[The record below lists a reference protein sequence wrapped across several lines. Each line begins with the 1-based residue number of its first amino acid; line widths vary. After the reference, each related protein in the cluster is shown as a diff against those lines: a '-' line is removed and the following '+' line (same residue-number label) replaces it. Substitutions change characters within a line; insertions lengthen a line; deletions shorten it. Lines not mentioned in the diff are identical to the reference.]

1 MLSTAFLRCNMGV
14 TAALAHSSK
23 YLCTLSRRNIFM
35 AMKGQELYW
44 ASIFV
49 IIRLHASP
57 NLLSC
62 RRRWVSKQLFESRK
76 CFGCSSKNEYKL
88 FFLEILTPRIS
99 KPKVINEPIFLQ
111 LGLNIFW
118 DALLYSIRTVSTDL
132 ESKNYFNILYNFIL
146 VPSNA
151 FL

>member
-35 AMKGQELYW
+35 AMKGQETYW

-76 CFGCSSKNEYKL
+76 CFGCSSKNEYIL
-88 FFLEILTPRIS
+88 LFLEILTPRIS
-99 KPKVINEPIFLQ
+99 KPKVIN
-111 LGLNIFW
+111 
-118 DALLYSIRTVSTDL
+118 YSIRTVSTDL
-132 ESKNYFNILYNFIL
+132 ELKNYLNILYNFIL
-146 VPSNA
+146 FPSNA